1 MKQNRKCEMENRK
14 SEMENRNQERHKTTD
29 KGNMMHTKDKLLK
42 KKTNPTR
49 FSKRN
54 CRKPK

>member
-1 MKQNRKCEMENRK
+1 MENRK

-42 KKTNPTR
+42 KKN
-49 FSKRN
+49 
-54 CRKPK
+54 KPYQI